1 MTCTAKVKTKKT
13 IELDLAIFLLRN
25 METDEYTN
33 KYEIDE
39 TECCPSL
46 KAWKN

>member
-1 MTCTAKVKTKKT
+1 MIGANRSTKFGKYS
-13 IELDLAIFLLRN
+13 LDLAIFLHRN

-33 KYEIDE
+33 KNEIDE